1 MGVAITEL
9 LESHEI
15 KLSELK
21 GKILAVDAFNI
32 LYMFTTTI
40 RGPDGSPLMNSKGE
54 ITSHLTGLFSRF
66 SNLMEK
72 GIKFAFVF
80 DGEAPEL
87 KRAERSRRSK
97 LKEEAKELYEA
108 AKQAQDIENMKKYAA
123 RTVFLTKEMID
134 EAKELISAMG
144 MPIIEA
150 PSEGE
155 AQAAH
160 LVKRGDAYAVLSQ
173 DADAL
178 LNETPLM
185 IRNLSISAKRKMP
198 GQYNH
203 KAIEPEI
210 INLKQNLE
218 KLNITQDEL
227 IMLAILVGTDYNYGG
242 IKGIGPKKAIKLI
255 EKHKDNPEKIFE
267 EVNWNEHYTFSWKK
281 IYDTI
286 KNMPTTNNYDLT
298 FKDPD
303 TDKIK
308 EILVKKHNFSE
319 ERVNATLK
327 KLDEYKKINAQ
338 KGLSDFF

>member
-9 LESHEI
+9 LDSQEI
-15 KLSELK
+15 KLNELK

-40 RGPDGSPLMNSKGE
+40 RGPDGAPLMNAKGE

-66 SNLMEK
+66 SNLMER
-72 GIKFAFVF
+72 GIKFIFIF

-87 KRAERSRRSK
+87 KRAERSRRAK
-97 LKEEAKELYEA
+97 LKEEAKELYER
-108 AKQAQDIENMKKYAA
+108 AKQEQDIENMKKYAA

-134 EAKELISAMG
+134 EAKELIDAMG
-144 MPIIEA
+144 MPIINA

-178 LNETPLM
+178 LNEAPRM

-203 KAIEPEI
+203 KASEPEI
-210 INLKQNLE
+210 IELKENLE
-218 KLNITQDEL
+218 KLKITQEEL
-227 IMLAILVGTDYNYGG
+227 IILAILVGTDYNYGG
-242 IKGIGPKKAIKLI
+242 IKGIGPKKAMKLI
-255 EKHKDNPEKIFE
+255 EKHKGETDKIFE
-267 EVNWNEHYTFSWKK
+267 EVQWREHYEFPWTK

-286 KNMPTTNNYDLT
+286 KNMPTTNEYKLE
-298 FKDPD
+298 FKDPNPE
-303 TDKIK
+303 KIK
-308 EILVKKHNFSE
+308 EILVKKHDFSE

-327 KLDEYKKINAQ
+327 KLDEYKKMNAQ
-338 KGLSDFF
+338 KGLTDFF